1 MREITRS
8 FGIVTDFPIL
18 VEQDRQILAAKL
30 RQGADLNRTVMIIPL
45 LATEFTEPQNQ
56 PIFENILNHLARV
69 TYLHTI
75 IFGLDQ
81 ADKAEA
87 DFLQDLLSKHRISNA
102 IIQWNDGPIFSHIY
116 DMLHES
122 GLISLSSGKGKNIF
136 LGFGLALALKAK
148 AIGLIDADIRSFD
161 CIQVDRLLYPVV
173 VHNYDFSKA
182 YYTRISEGRM
192 FGRVKRLLVDPILLA
207 LKTKFMESKDQKML
221 GLIDFLLQFQ
231 YQLSGEMVFR
241 ADILKKMRFATNWGA
256 EIFTLIEI
264 YRKAATAAQ
273 VEFAKEPFDHKHQPV
288 CEDDPTKGLNRMA
301 VDIVTTL
308 INALVQGEGLEVT
321 ENFFR
326 DLYTI
331 YSGVTDK
338 LTKMYSD
345 EAAFN
350 DLSYDWDEEEYLA
363 KQVFGKS
370 ILRAGDILSEL
381 PVTIERILH
390 TVYRCPQ
397 FKPFIR
403 NGLVEAVLS
412 IGTSEPSPVFETPVT
427 VSWDRVS
434 HKIPEIYDV
443 LLEAIRQEKPH
454 TL

>member
-1 MREITRS
+1 MAQKLCR
-8 FGIVTDFPIL
+8 G
-18 VEQDRQILAAKL
+18 AAS
-30 RQGADLNRTVMIIPL
+30 NRTILIVPL
-45 LATEFTEPQNQ
+45 LATEFTAPQNR
-56 PIFENILNHLARV
+56 PVFEHMLAHLSRAS
-69 TYLHTI
+69 YLHHI

-81 ADKAEA
+81 ADEAEA
-87 DFLQDLLSKHRISNA
+87 ALLHDLLKKHRISSA
-102 IIQWNDGPIFSHIY
+102 IIQWNDGPVFSPIY
-116 DMLHES
+116 RMLYEA
-122 GLISLSSGKGKNIF
+122 GLISLEPGKGRNVF
-136 LGFGLALALKAK
+136 LGFGLSLALKAQ

-161 CIQVDRLLYPVV
+161 CIQLDRLLYPVV

-182 YYTRISEGRM
+182 YYTRISEGKLY
-192 FGRVKRLLVDPILLA
+192 GRVKRLLVAPLMLA

-221 GLIDFLLQFQ
+221 GLIDFLLQFE
-231 YQLSGEMVFR
+231 YQLSGEVAFR

-256 EIFTLIEI
+256 EIFTLVEI

-288 CEDDPTKGLNRMA
+288 CEDDPTRGLNRMA

-321 ENFFR
+321 DSFFR

-331 YSGVTDK
+331 YTGVTDK

-350 DLSYDWDEEEYLA
+350 DLSYDWDAEEHLA

-370 ILRAGDILSEL
+370 ILRAGEILSRQSVSTESL
-381 PVTIERILH
+381 LRLVCSYPH
-390 TVYRCPQ
+390 

-403 NGLVEAVLS
+403 DGLAEAILS
-412 IGTSEPSPVFETPVT
+412 IETAAAPHVFETPVT

-434 HKIPEIYDV
+434 HKLPQIYDC
-443 LLEAIRQEKPH
+443 LLEAVEQGKVWFA
-454 TL
+454 